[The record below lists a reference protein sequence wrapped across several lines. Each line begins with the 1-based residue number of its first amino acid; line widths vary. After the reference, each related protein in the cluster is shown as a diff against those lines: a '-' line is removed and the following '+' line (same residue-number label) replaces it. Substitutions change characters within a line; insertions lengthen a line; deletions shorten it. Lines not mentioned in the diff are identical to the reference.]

1 MEADSHSQAPDDSK
15 LVRGFWKLPS
25 ELRNAVYEELLV
37 TDCAFRLGHHG
48 PYSHEPRREIYPNIL
63 RTCSAIHFEAIA
75 ILYGNNSFFLGM
87 FATLCASGQT
97 NNLSGPVGFKP
108 TYSASFLTS
117 IGPHNALL
125 IRTVVAHSIN
135 PSFLTEYHVK
145 NWFTSLGLD
154 FPTLKI
160 IAISFGPPAEK
171 PVPSIPPA
179 FHIPPLP
186 AAVLGSH
193 WPQAT
198 ISGPGFTPAGGAS
211 PMGRIEIDKE
221 EAIETEYDTAANK
234 TKGWM
239 EKRKRTEVENLVSLR
254 NTDLRAG
261 DDWLVYV
268 SPAVKKRM
276 ARRMY

>member
-1 MEADSHSQAPDDSK
+1 MEVDSHSHSQAPADSE

-48 PYSHEPRREIYPNIL
+48 PYSHEPRREIFPNIL

-75 ILYGNNSFFLGM
+75 ILYGNNSFFL
-87 FATLCASGQT
+87 
-97 NNLSGPVGFKP
+97 GPVGFKP

-160 IAISFGPPAEK
+160 IAVSFGPPAEK

-186 AAVLGSH
+186 VAVLGSH

-211 PMGRIEIDKE
+211 PIGRIEIDKE
-221 EAIETEYDTAANK
+221 EALETEYDTAAKK

-239 EKRKRTEVENLVSLR
+239 EKRKRNEVENLVSLR

-276 ARRMY
+276 ARRMW

>member
-1 MEADSHSQAPDDSK
+1 MFTKSPWPLLPRASKRDLSEYPPHVLCDTLRSHSHIIRKQQLLPRY
-15 LVRGFWKLPS
+15 VRDCP
-25 ELRNAVYEELLV
+25 YESTE
-37 TDCAFRLGHHG
+37 
-48 PYSHEPRREIYPNIL
+48 
-63 RTCSAIHFEAIA
+63 
-75 ILYGNNSFFLGM
+75 
-87 FATLCASGQT
+87 T

-135 PSFLTEYHVK
+135 PSFLTEYQVK

-160 IAISFGPPAEK
+160 IAISFGPPTEK

-179 FHIPPLP
+179 FHIPLLSV
-186 AAVLGSH
+186 AVLGSH

-211 PMGRIEIDKE
+211 PMGRIELEKE
-221 EAIETEYDTAANK
+221 EVVETEYDVAANK

-239 EKRKRTEVENLVSLR
+239 EKRKRNEVENIMSLR

-276 ARRMY
+276 ARRMW